1 MKKIIS
7 ILIILILFITVS
19 CKKKD
24 SEVVSISCSNIEF
37 KVDNVDITKLK
48 INVSTSNGSKET
60 IDAKKEYL
68 SSSDYNSLNNVG
80 IHKVT
85 INYSGLSCTSFINIT
100 SDKGFRVT
108 IVNDEEE
115 LLNEYYTEKVTIKEP
130 TLDEKEGYILI
141 AFKNHQ
147 GEFFDFTKEID
158 ENTYLYAYYE
168 RKLMYINFFDKDTL
182 ILTKEVY
189 YGDTLDSIP
198 EAKRDGFI
206 FMGWNI
212 ELNNLEIKE
221 NMDVI
226 AKFCP
231 VSGNVHVI
239 FMVDGEVYQEGD
251 FAYGSYITGIP
262 DPEVAGKTFVSWDY
276 NLNEAVFEDI
286 TINAIFK

>member
-7 ILIILILFITVS
+7 ILIILILLITVS

-24 SEVVSISCSNIEF
+24 SEVASISCSNIEF

-48 INVSTSNGSKET
+48 INVSYSDGSKET

-68 SSSDYNSLNNVG
+68 SNSDYNSLNNVG

-85 INYSGLSCTSFINIT
+85 INYLGLSCTSFINIT
-100 SDKGFRVT
+100 SDKGFKVT

-130 TLDEKEGYILI
+130 ILDEKEGYILI

-189 YGDTLDSIP
+189 YGNTLDSIP

-206 FMGWNI
+206 FMGWDI

>member
-7 ILIILILFITVS
+7 ILIILILLITVS

-48 INVSTSNGSKET
+48 INVSYSDGSKET

-85 INYSGLSCTSFINIT
+85 INYLGLSCTSFINIT
-100 SDKGFRVT
+100 SDKGFKVT

-130 TLDEKEGYILI
+130 ILDEKEGYILI

-189 YGDTLDSIP
+189 YGNTLDSIP

-206 FMGWNI
+206 FMGWDI

>member
-7 ILIILILFITVS
+7 ILIILILLITVS

-24 SEVVSISCSNIEF
+24 SEVASISCSNIEF

-48 INVSTSNGSKET
+48 INVSYSDGSKET

-85 INYSGLSCTSFINIT
+85 INYLGLSCTSFINIT
-100 SDKGFRVT
+100 SDKGFKVT

-130 TLDEKEGYILI
+130 ILDEKEGYILI

-189 YGDTLDSIP
+189 YGNTLDSIP

-206 FMGWNI
+206 FMGWDI